1 MSNDSEGVLLS
12 AVHLKVMDELQ
23 NSKTKCPKKAFIS
36 RLSVDSDSPAHP
48 LDGAGTNQFSAEH
61 AQAQA
66 RAIVA
71 RHQRVESLSQ
81 MSLPDDLRISF
92 SEIEDSSLQLDD
104 IDLTCS
110 SSVDVDLTSGNI
122 APLQEMKEE
131 EHELQNI
138 NAAISSTSQPH
149 YQRLTSMDRLSN
161 VAGSRS
167 GSVSQFG
174 SEGSDDT
181 VRESFGMIEDAVK
194 SESTN
199 MSDFMFTSDKEAWK
213 NPTKAQQVLYI
224 VFFSDLFSELYFTI
238 KI

>member
-1 MSNDSEGVLLS
+1 MSNDSEEES
-12 AVHLKVMDELQ
+12 SFYSDSEVMDEIQ
-23 NSKTKCPKKAFIS
+23 NSKLKCPKKAFIS
-36 RLSVDSDSPAHP
+36 RLSVDSDSPAQQT
-48 LDGAGTNQFSAEH
+48 DGACHNQLSLEHH

-92 SEIEDSSLQLDD
+92 SEIEDSSLHLDD

-122 APLQEMKEE
+122 ASLQEMKED

-161 VAGSRS
+161 VTGSRS

-181 VRESFGMIEDAVK
+181 VRENFGTIDDGVK

-199 MSDFMFTSDKEAWK
+199 LSDFMFHSEKETWK
-213 NPTKAQQVLYI
+213 SHAKAQQV
-224 VFFSDLFSELYFTI
+224 V
-238 KI
+238 